1 MDMKP
6 SRLTARTSAR
16 AWPPTVA
23 ACGSKRT
30 PKRCSPT
37 VRLHAACFLDPGVSG
52 ASALNA
58 SGVANVPV
66 VT

>member
-37 VRLHAACFLDPGVSG
+37 V
-52 ASALNA
+52 
-58 SGVANVPV
+58 
-66 VT
+66 